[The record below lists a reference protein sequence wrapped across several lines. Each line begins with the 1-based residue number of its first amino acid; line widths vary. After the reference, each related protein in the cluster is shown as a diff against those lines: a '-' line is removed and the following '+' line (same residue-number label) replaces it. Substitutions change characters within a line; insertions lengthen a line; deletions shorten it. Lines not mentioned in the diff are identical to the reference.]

1 MSTMLILATN
11 THIAVS
17 RLAEDQVEQARQ
29 APIPEGTQRY
39 IVNEVSDLG
48 DMPSA
53 LLLGAYN
60 ATKTKPIKKFH
71 DRTKAESGGWQA
83 FNVLASKN
91 GEPVPFTA
99 PVAPTQEGEPM
110 AATAKQN
117 KRKGG
122 KTATTKQKASNGN
135 GHREITMEPK
145 AKNKDAIVAAR
156 AGSKTATMLDLLA
169 EGATLTEIADALSKK
184 GKPINARAWVTG
196 FHRFGYGVKKVDE
209 RKGEPVY
216 RLVYPA
222 GMRQPL
228 AHKVAKSAE
237 GEE

>member
-1 MSTMLILATN
+1 MSTLLILATA

-17 RLAEDQVEQARQ
+17 RLTEDQVEQAQ
-29 APIPEGTQRY
+29 QFPLTEGTSRY
-39 IVNEVSDLG
+39 IVNESSDLG
-48 DMPSA
+48 DLPSS

-60 ATKTKPIKKFH
+60 ATKAKPIKGFH

-83 FNVLASKN
+83 FNVLAGKN

-110 AATAKQN
+110 AATATK
-117 KRKGG
+117 KGSKKG
-122 KTATTKQKASNGN
+122 SKKAATKAAAKN
-135 GHREITMEPK
+135 GHREISMEPK
-145 AKNKDAIVAAR
+145 AKNKDQIVAAR

-169 EGATLTEIADALSKK
+169 EGATLTEIGDALSKK

-216 RLVYPA
+216 RLVYPN